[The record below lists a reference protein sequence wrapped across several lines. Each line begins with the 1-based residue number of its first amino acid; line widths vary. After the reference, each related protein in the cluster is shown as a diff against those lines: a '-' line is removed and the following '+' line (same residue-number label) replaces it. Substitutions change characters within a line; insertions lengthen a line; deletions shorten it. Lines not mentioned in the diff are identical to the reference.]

1 MNHDITPPKAIQQRD
16 PSFIRGLLIPW
27 FICLLAA
34 VFYLYD
40 FVLRVTPSIMIHPLM
55 SNYHVDATSIGL
67 LSAFYYYIYT
77 PLQLP
82 SGAVVDKYNRRLI
95 LTLSIFVCAIGG
107 LLFAYTNNFYIACA
121 ARMMMGLGS
130 AFAFV
135 GALKLASLWLPHKH
149 FALYGGITTALG
161 TFGAIITDIVLSH
174 SISAFGWRQTIY
186 LTSYFGIGL
195 GIIMLI
201 FLRDKPKW
209 AAKLPSSYGTWK
221 NISIRLFKMLI
232 TWRMWVIGFVG
243 AGLFLPVS
251 VFASLWGVAFLER
264 AYKLDPTHAAIAT
277 SLIFW
282 GATLGFAIVGAI
294 SDAMKSRRKPLFI
307 GSLLTLLLTGT
318 LIYAPHLTDWEVYAI
333 LFAIGLFVSP
343 QVLVFALAKEISPP
357 GSTGLSAASTNFLVT
372 MGAAVFQPLIGYFLD
387 QNWNH
392 VKNSHGMPI
401 YSIHDFRMAFL
412 TIMIIL
418 VLSFLVSFL
427 LPKTRCRMINPAYRL
442 FKLRHLKKI
451 RRRQLKERQARKS

>member
-1 MNHDITPPKAIQQRD
+1 MNHDISPIRPIPQRD
-16 PSFIRGLLIPW
+16 PSFIKGFLIPW
-27 FICLLAA
+27 FICILAA

-40 FVLRVTPSIMIHPLM
+40 FVLRVTPSVMIHPLM
-55 SNYHVDATSIGL
+55 TNYHVDATSIGL

-95 LTLSIFVCAIGG
+95 LTISVFVCALGG
-107 LLFAYTNNFYIACA
+107 LLFAYTDNFYIACA
-121 ARMMMGLGS
+121 ARLMMGLGS

-135 GALKLASLWLPHKH
+135 GALKLAALWLPHRH

-161 TFGAIITDIVLSH
+161 TLGAIVTDVVLSH
-174 SISAFGWRQTIY
+174 SVTFFGWRQTIY
-186 LTSYFGIGL
+186 LTSYFGMGL
-195 GIIMLI
+195 AVVMLI

-209 AAKLPSSYGTWK
+209 TPKLPSNYGSWR
-221 NISIRLFKMLI
+221 NIGFRLFKMLI

-251 VFASLWGVAFLER
+251 VFASLWGVVFLER
-264 AYKLDPTHAAIAT
+264 AFKLSPTHAAIAT

-282 GATLGFAIVGAI
+282 GATFGFAIIGAI
-294 SDAMKSRRKPLFI
+294 SDAIKSRRKPLFI
-307 GSLLTLLLTGT
+307 GGLLTLLLTGT
-318 LIYAPHLTDWEVYAI
+318 LIYAPHLTTWEVYVI

-372 MGAAVFQPLIGYFLD
+372 MGAAIFQPLIGYFL
-387 QNWNH
+387 
-392 VKNSHGMPI
+392 VKNWSGVKSADGTPI
-401 YSIHDFRMAFL
+401 YSVHDFRIAFL
-412 TIMIIL
+412 TIVIVL
-418 VLSFLVSFL
+418 ALSFLFSFL
-427 LPKTRCRMINPAYRL
+427 LPKTRCRMVNPAYRL
-442 FKLRHLKKI
+442 FKLRRLKRL
-451 RRRQLKERQARKS
+451 RRRQLKERAQRKS